1 MPVGPRRESVGLGNQ
16 TQQRKKK
23 ECFIKGCYTFYAAYS
38 SRFVAWR
45 SFVCVGVQET
55 KLAPCLVRASRSRCG
70 VRKTWED
77 PGALCLLFVR
87 TVNWRPPGTLVFL
100 STAFFDGQ
108 HKHEHAGTGAGRQ
121 VHAATRRTGRLDQE
135 PRPTRQN
142 GRAQVSLGALTVKES
157 VRVGARIASPE
168 RAGRWAV
175 VLSAVFFSPCP
186 FSSRI
191 WVAKTRLTGTPP
203 AGLLQEICAYT
214 AAADCAHT
222 LGARHARSED
232 EVDTGPQGTEKQV
245 SFGSA
250 AAQSPHTKQS
260 LVSPVLTVCLVLVSS
275 SHLMYHRLDSE
286 RARLLNCLREVRFT
300 SPSP

>member
-1 MPVGPRRESVGLGNQ
+1 MHGDSDGCHSVREESRARESNA
-16 TQQRKKK
+16 TTKKK
-23 ECFIKGCYTFYAAYS
+23 ECFIKSCYTFYAAYS

-45 SFVCVGVQET
+45 SFVGVGVQET
-55 KLAPCLVRASRSRCG
+55 RLAPCLVRASRSRCG

-121 VHAATRRTGRLDQE
+121 VHAATRRAGRLDQE

-175 VLSAVFFSPCP
+175 VLSAVFFLAMSFQ
-186 FSSRI
+186 FSYLGGED
-191 WVAKTRLTGTPP
+191 KTDRHP
-203 AGLLQEICAYT
+203 AG
-214 AAADCAHT
+214 
-222 LGARHARSED
+222 GAFA
-232 EVDTGPQGTEKQV
+232 GN
-245 SFGSA
+245 
-250 AAQSPHTKQS
+250 
-260 LVSPVLTVCLVLVSS
+260 
-275 SHLMYHRLDSE
+275 MRLHCSC
-286 RARLLNCLREVRFT
+286 RLRTYSRRT
-300 SPSP
+300 PR